1 MEMAKKQVTKKT
13 NKSTQKPASFKKY
26 IKWFWIVF
34 ASGIAGIFLLFLLAS
49 WGFLG
54 EMPTFEI
61 LENPQTN
68 LATQVISSDGK
79 VLGKYY
85 LKDNR
90 TPVDYKQLPEDL
102 VNALIAT
109 EDARFYDHSGID
121 VRGTIRAF
129 AYLGTKGGA
138 STISQQLARQLFVGV
153 RSRNMFQA
161 GIQKIKEW
169 VIATRLER
177 QYTKEEIIAMYF
189 NIYDFGNNAD
199 GIRSAARIYFG
210 KEPQEL
216 QIEESAMLVGMF
228 KNSSLFD
235 PRRRPEMVKNRRNVV
250 LAQMHKYEYITEEA
264 KDSLQKLPLA
274 INYTPESHNEGLG
287 TYFREHLKGFLKKWV
302 NENPKNEN
310 GDKYNIYL
318 DGLKIYTTIDS
329 RMQQYA
335 EEAVEEHMKKL
346 QAEFYHQNTKKR
358 NKNAPF
364 ARDVEQKSIDLA
376 MDRAI
381 RQSERWRVMKE
392 EGKSEK
398 EILASF
404 DVKLP
409 MTLFSWTHKNNR
421 VDTIMT
427 PRDSIIY
434 SKFFLR
440 ASFMSLEPQS
450 GKVKAWVGGINYR
463 NFKYDM
469 VKQGKRQI
477 GSTFKPF
484 VYATAIDQL
493 HLSPCDSM
501 PNGPFCI
508 EEGKYGLLEPWCPKN
523 SSGKYEGMRTLKGA
537 LANSV
542 NTVTARLM
550 DKVGPANVRSLAQRL
565 GVEAEIEEVPSIA
578 LGTPDIS
585 LYEML
590 GAYGTFVNKGVYV
603 KPVIV
608 TRIEDKNGTILYE
621 FVPETRDVLSEEVAY
636 TVVNL
641 MEGVTQSGS
650 GRRLRTKGA
659 NKWNKMY
666 DEIMTG
672 YPYEFK
678 NPIAGKTGTTQ
689 NNSDGWF
696 IGMVPNLISGAWVGG
711 EDRQIR
717 FASTTYG
724 QGASMALPIWGL
736 FMKKCYADDALFVSK
751 EEFPKPDE
759 EDMTIRV
766 DCDKVDPSKGN
777 TNEDDPEDKLD
788 GIDFD

>member
-228 KNSSLFD
+228 KNSSYFD
-235 PRRRPEMVKNRRNVV
+235 PRRRPEKVKTRRNVV